1 MATIATAEVQVI
13 ADTSRFVPDLR
24 RKLRA
29 AFASLGNQ
37 LGDDIV
43 QRIDRRISQRLTTV
57 MNQAARRA
65 GQTFSQAFNQSLG
78 EAGLSESLRS
88 QLGGADAQRGAR
100 RAGDDVGEAFS
111 NAFGRST
118 NLTQEFLDDL
128 GNQAA
133 FAAAGRAGA
142 DTAQSFSDAFR
153 SRLNERLGNQMKEEF
168 TEAVAE
174 LEQLA
179 QIPRTFRR
187 IGNTSATN
195 FVDGFTEET
204 ENRLVTRLGDL
215 FQRIG
220 NRFSEDA
227 GERSGSRFARGFL
240 NALRSLPGAF
250 LALLNVVALRPL
262 AALGNIF
269 AEMSSEMLSM
279 AGQMLAVVALL
290 EALSG
295 LLFGLPAATNVA
307 AAGIAAIIVPLL
319 GTQDAFSEAFGEAE
333 NFEDALEGL
342 TTPAQDVARELRA
355 IAPALNDLRLQ
366 AQAAF
371 FSEIDGAIT
380 EVANN
385 LVGPLT
391 TGLASASGAFGRIV
405 DQIGEFLAQSE
416 SADTVAAVFESLTG
430 IFDALAE
437 STVPFL
443 EGIRTL
449 VDEFLPRISE
459 LEDVLSE
466 AGADFRDWARE
477 ITESGEAM
485 EAFDRGIDTLEEI
498 ASIARD
504 ISGIFDSMFDAAES
518 QGIDAL
524 GAIGDAVADIRA
536 EFESLEGQEALGTF
550 FDSLGRIADV
560 LGGII
565 GTLIANLAEL
575 SPELAELAEEVGPP
589 VEDFI
594 NGLVDGF
601 KELLDSGGTDFLKD
615 VAEELSKIDW
625 AELGETL
632 GTVLSFLGTLL
643 PLIRGAINGIVELFQ
658 AVSRVG
664 QALFGF
670 IDTLDENIFQPIS
683 DGASNFADEW
693 RIFWTET
700 LPSEALE
707 GLEGIGKFISETA
720 SGWADLFVE
729 AGKNI
734 ETFFTV
740 TLPVFAKL
748 GLQLVMD
755 EVNGWAEDIKQGF
768 KDVLDGL
775 GLDTEAGFG
784 SLGEI
789 IMGQLGLTTADI
801 EGWET
806 DLDLSWVTFW
816 TSLPT
821 KAGEQLDKL
830 VQGVSTRLGLVRD
843 TVTGWAVGL
852 VLQWR
857 TFWNGLVT
865 AATLALINV
874 TVSVSSRLSNIRST
888 VSGWISGVRA
898 LWTIF
903 WSGLTSAVSS
913 GLSAVQTRVSNAL
926 SGVRNA
932 FSTMSG
938 AVRNI
943 LSGLVGFLANIASQ
957 IAGIVGRISS
967 AVSNA
972 VSAAS
977 SLSGIDLNPFA
988 DGGIVYGPTPALVGE
1003 AGPEVII
1010 PLTRPQRAVDLVQQ
1024 SGLMGLLASQG
1035 VFGAAAGTTSGPSP
1049 EIHVHSA
1056 LADPEQIARRAVRIL
1071 ERQAARGIARTGG

>member
-13 ADTSRFVPDLR
+13 ADTSRFIPDLR
-24 RKLRA
+24 RKLRG

-65 GQTFSQAFNQSLG
+65 GQTFSQAFDQALG
-78 EAGLSESLRS
+78 SDLSDSLRN
-88 QLGGADAQRGAR
+88 QLGGPNAQRGAR
-100 RAGDDVGEAFS
+100 RAGEDISDAFS
-111 NAFGRST
+111 DAFGRST
-118 NLTQEFLDDL
+118 DLTREFLDDL

-142 DTAQSFSDAFR
+142 DTAQSFSDALR
-153 SRLNERLGNQMKEEF
+153 SRLNDDIPEHVKEVFADRSIFRRAGNASATQFTDEFVEEIDNSLTAVLGRAFQRLGERD
-168 TEAVAE
+168 A
-174 LEQLA
+174 
-179 QIPRTFRR
+179 
-187 IGNTSATN
+187 
-195 FVDGFTEET
+195 
-204 ENRLVTRLGDL
+204 
-215 FQRIG
+215 
-220 NRFSEDA
+220 EDA
-227 GERSGSRFARGFL
+227 GERAGTRFGRGFV
-240 NALRSLPGAF
+240 NALRFLPRAIGS
-250 LALLNVVALRPL
+250 LLNFIVVRPL
-262 AALGNIF
+262 SGLSNVFG
-269 AEMSSEMLSM
+269 EMSSELLSV
-279 AGQMLAVVALL
+279 AAQMLAVVALL

-391 TGLASASGAFGRIV
+391 TGLTSASGAFGRIV

-430 IFDALAE
+430 IFDALAD

-459 LEDVLSE
+459 LEDILSE
-466 AGADFRDWARE
+466 VGDDFNDWATD

-485 EAFDRGIDTLEEI
+485 QAFDRGLDTLEEI
-498 ASIARD
+498 ANIARD
-504 ISGIFDSMFDAAES
+504 ISGIFDAMFDAAETE
-518 QGIDAL
+518 GIDAL
-524 GAIGDAVADIRA
+524 GAIADAIADVRE
-536 EFESLEGQEALGTF
+536 EFESLEGQERLGEF
-550 FDSLGRIADV
+550 FDSIGRIASV
-560 LGGII
+560 LGDILGAVID
-565 GTLIANLAEL
+565 AFVDL
-575 SPELAELAEEVGPP
+575 SPEIAELAEDVGPP
-589 VEDFI
+589 LVEFI
-594 NGLVDGF
+594 ENLVDGF
-601 KELLDSGGTDFLKD
+601 KELLDSGGRDFLREIVDALSEIDWKQLGAQIGGLLGQIAPLLDDIAAALNLLID
-615 VAEELSKIDW
+615 VADFLID
-625 AELGETL
+625 LFD
-632 GTVLSFLGTLL
+632 FL
-643 PLIRGAINGIVELFQ
+643 ND
-658 AVSRVG
+658 
-664 QALFGF
+664 LFGEGTTSDWSESLQKF
-670 IDTLDENIFQPIS
+670 FDDLLNLPEANEWIDEFD
-683 DGASNFADEW
+683 ASVAKF
-693 RIFWTET
+693 FTET
-700 LPSEALE
+700 LPATVEE
-707 GLEGIGKFISETA
+707 GLQTVVDTIRGWGEDVKEG
-720 SGWADLFVE
+720 L
-729 AGKNI
+729 N
-734 ETFFTV
+734 
-740 TLPVFAKL
+740 
-748 GLQLVMD
+748 
-755 EVNGWAEDIKQGF
+755 
-768 KDVLDGL
+768 DVWDGL
-775 GLDTEAGFG
+775 GIDAEFGFG
-784 SLGEI
+784 LLGEI